1 MKNKGHN
8 KSIIFLTGFMG
19 SGKSTVGPI
28 FANTI
33 GYQFVDLDALIEQK
47 EGKKIGAIFAA
58 EGENKFRALERETL
72 HELLQSTSTV
82 ISLGGGT
89 VTHPETLA
97 MVKKNGVMVYLRS
110 DIEHIYRRLRTKSDR
125 PMLRNDQGALLDGDD
140 LVKKIET
147 LMNSRTPFYEQAD
160 IIVTTDD
167 KKIGH
172 TIDELAKKISAYIE
186 Q

>member
-33 GYQFVDLDALIEQK
+33 GFQFIDLDALIEQK

-58 EGENKFRALERETL
+58 EGEKKFRALERETVQDLL
-72 HELLQSTSTV
+72 HSTSMV

-89 VTHPETLA
+89 VTNPDTLA
-97 MVKKNGVMVYLRS
+97 LIKKHGVMVYLRS
-110 DIEHIYRRLRTKSDR
+110 DVEHIYSRLRTKSDR
-125 PMLRNDQGALLDGDD
+125 PMLRNDDGQLLDGDD
-140 LVKKIET
+140 LMKKIEM
-147 LMNSRTPFYEQAD
+147 LLNARTPFYEQAD

-167 KKIGH
+167 KRIGH
-172 TIDELAKKISAYIE
+172 TIDELAKRISAYIE
-186 Q
+186 